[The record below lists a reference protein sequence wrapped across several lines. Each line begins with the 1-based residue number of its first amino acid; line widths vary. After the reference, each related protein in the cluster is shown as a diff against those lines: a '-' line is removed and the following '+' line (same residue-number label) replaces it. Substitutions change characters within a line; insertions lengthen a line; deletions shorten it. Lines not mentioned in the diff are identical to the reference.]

1 MTGIGLLAGLE
12 KEKAI
17 IKLLLFV
24 VLTFNL
30 LVANGKEM
38 NTTFNDPRAA
48 QEEVHLHV
56 EAVIQGD
63 VVHISYSVSNA
74 RKQAIYIMNKLWS
87 MNKIGDYIEPILP
100 AYVCITENNLG
111 HFLKGISPLPQNQFV
126 EMRIIPFATKVEAGG
141 KYSESFKIPLP
152 IDEYNPY
159 FPANNDSTYQL
170 NNVGGLIFTLQFLS
184 ELEGLIAKEAPL
196 DNGLLLMHPRLL
208 AEFETLQSERIELQ
222 MPIRKR
228 LDYFECF

>member
-12 KEKAI
+12 KKKAI

-30 LVANGKEM
+30 LVASGKEM

-48 QEEVHLHV
+48 QEEVRLDV
-56 EAVIQGD
+56 EAVIQGN

-74 RKQAIYIMNKLWS
+74 RKHPIYIMNKLWS
-87 MNKIGDYIEPILP
+87 MNKIGDYIEPISP
-100 AYVCITENNLG
+100 AYVCVTENNLG
-111 HFLKGISPLPQNQFV
+111 HFLKGIPSLPQNQFV
-126 EMRIIPFATKVEAGG
+126 EMRVIPFATKVESGE
-141 KYSESFKIPLP
+141 KFSESLEIPLP

-159 FPANNDSTYQL
+159 FPANHNSTYQS
-170 NNVGGLIFTLQFLS
+170 NNVEALIFTLHFLS

-222 MPIRKR
+222 MPVRKR